1 MSSLQQWKRRKFDEI
16 LSNPS
21 RLLLTRLLVLALL
34 AGAVAEAWFART
46 TMVERMDWAGTQM
59 RRLVALEDS
68 VEFLR
73 NSASMEHLDSARSIG
88 FQGVFDDWDSLA
100 AWLETLRRSALK
112 QGWALEWTLTE
123 SGNSLAL
130 PLVRQQEVELHLT
143 LSESEFQRGLSF
155 LKSTTES
162 DTKKSSLVGVQGIG
176 DERGVT
182 ELTWTLLVWVRLV
195 RG

>member
-112 QGWALEWTLTE
+112 QGWALEWKLTE

>member
-1 MSSLQQWKRRKFDEI
+1 MSRVQQWKRRKFDEI

-68 VEFLR
+68 VEYLR
-73 NSASMEHLDSARSIG
+73 TTASPEHLDSARMEG
-88 FQGVFDDWDSLA
+88 FRGVFEDWDSLA
-100 AWLETLRRSALK
+100 TWLELQRRSALK
-112 QGWALEWTLTE
+112 HGWALEWKLTE
-123 SGNSLAL
+123 PGNSLPL
-130 PLVRQQEVELHLT
+130 PLVRQQAIELHLT
-143 LSESEFQRGLSF
+143 LSESDFQRGLSF
-155 LKSTTES
+155 IRSTTES
-162 DTKKSSLVGVQGIG
+162 DTKRSSLVGLQGIG
-176 DERGVT
+176 DDRGVT
-182 ELTWTLLVWVRLV
+182 ELTWTLLVWVRLP

>member
-88 FQGVFDDWDSLA
+88 FHGVFDDWDSLA

-112 QGWALEWTLTE
+112 QGWALEWKLTE